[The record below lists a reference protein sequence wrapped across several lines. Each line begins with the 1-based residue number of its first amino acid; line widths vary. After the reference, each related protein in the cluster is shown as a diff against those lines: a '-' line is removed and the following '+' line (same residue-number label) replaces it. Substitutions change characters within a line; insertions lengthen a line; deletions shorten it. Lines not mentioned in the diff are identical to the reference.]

1 MSNYKIIIGIDCG
14 VRTGMGYW
22 HVSKKELSVCTVKIH
37 QALINVKALNDGL
50 IIGRL
55 FIRIEDARLRKWIPQ
70 EKNLRARVG
79 RAKGAGSVS
88 RDAKIWEDFCIDYG
102 IDYELVAPKDNRTK
116 LTAAAFAAITGYK
129 GKTSE
134 HSRDAG
140 MLCFKYEPKCT
151 T

>member
-1 MSNYKIIIGIDCG
+1 MSKYQIIVGIDCG
-14 VRTGMGYW
+14 VNTGFAILNNRTRNF
-22 HVSKKELSVCTVKIH
+22 TVKTVMIH
-37 QALINVKALNDGL
+37 QALKTVTTMSDDLT
-50 IIGRL
+50 IGEML
-55 FIRIEDARLRKWIPQ
+55 IRIEDARLRKWIPQ

-88 RDAKIWEDFCIDYG
+88 RDAKIWQDFCEDHG
-102 IDYELVAPKDNRTK
+102 IDYELVPPKDNRTK

-134 HSRDAG
+134 HARDAG